1 MNKYLFFFKQHSKYY
16 INKTNVLVKERKSKN
31 ITLTFTKLS
40 QIPKTFPTELST
52 ITLIATIKLRKWPS
66 LRFLPHDH
74 PQDVTA
80 RVGSKSDAGNRTQP
94 QSIRIFSPFFSNFS
108 HFCFSLLLSSIQREC
123 ETEEW
128 KYKKLVYAS
137 SFPCADRRKTWAS
150 NSGECDSFSQLL
162 FVTFILGIPRLN
174 HCASLVIPEAHCVI
188 EKHLVTCVNHWG
200 KRGRERRKTNHSW

>member
-1 MNKYLFFFKQHSKYY
+1 MNKYLFFFKQHSNYY
-16 INKTNVLVKERKSKN
+16 KNKTNVLVKERKSKN

-94 QSIRIFSPFFSNFS
+94 QSIRIFSPFFSNFF

-137 SFPCADRRKTWAS
+137 
-150 NSGECDSFSQLL
+150 L
-162 FVTFILGIPRLN
+162 FHAQTG
-174 HCASLVIPEAHCVI
+174 
-188 EKHLVTCVNHWG
+188 G
-200 KRGRERRKTNHSW
+200 KRERATVESAIRFLSCCSWRLFWESPAWITVLLS

>member
-1 MNKYLFFFKQHSKYY
+1 MNKYLFFFKQHSNCY

-94 QSIRIFSPFFSNFS
+94 QSIRIFSPFFSNFF

-128 KYKKLVYAS
+128 KYKKLVYAENVSEQQWRVRFVFSAVVRDVYSGNPPLESLCFYRNTWGSLRHWEAS
-137 SFPCADRRKTWAS
+137 SDLRESLREAWARKAK
-150 NSGECDSFSQLL
+150 NEL
-162 FVTFILGIPRLN
+162 
-174 HCASLVIPEAHCVI
+174 
-188 EKHLVTCVNHWG
+188 
-200 KRGRERRKTNHSW
+200 